1 MYIHSYCL
9 YFLLQ
14 NFIYGRVRGMVT
26 VAIFGSPNTTPCVN
40 ASGGITNL
48 TENRKSMS
56 LTGSRNSQIG
66 TLAAV

>member
-1 MYIHSYCL
+1 MYIHVHSYCL

-14 NFIYGRVRGMVT
+14 NFIYGRVRGTVT

-40 ASGGITNL
+40 ALGGTTNL
-48 TENRKSMS
+48 TENCNSMC

-66 TLAAV
+66 T